1 MTTSSVVVGVLIGA
15 GLAIAASWAF
25 APAREAGPVGGD
37 HGTISASAAMRREG
51 GDAADAGLAQL
62 SERIEQL
69 SAAVAALE
77 KKVDALPERMP
88 VRVPAQAPAPR
99 VIDEV
104 ALLAAMKRATETLGD
119 ARLEAMTDDELR
131 AESQLLLRADHLDK
145 PGARR
150 AIEVL
155 LARQLKPS
163 DRAKAMTELGVVL
176 RASHDLEGS
185 AQALQKVVD
194 TFGIETTEGAA
205 AAYQLVWTLG
215 DRGEHARAIELAYA
229 IANGQS
235 AGRMMR
241 LNGRWAGAIMAQ
253 RAGDA
258 ARARAEFE
266 SILRDFNNDRN
277 AQPVLQD
284 VQQRL
289 NGMGG
294 R

>member
-1 MTTSSVVVGVLIGA
+1 M
-15 GLAIAASWAF
+15 
-25 APAREAGPVGGD
+25 PA
-37 HGTISASAAMRREG
+37 
-51 GDAADAGLAQL
+51 
-62 SERIEQL
+62 
-69 SAAVAALE
+69 
-77 KKVDALPERMP
+77 
-88 VRVPAQAPAPR
+88 RVPAQGPASGA
-99 VIDEV
+99 IDEV

-155 LARQLKPS
+155 LSRQLKTS

-176 RASHDLEGS
+176 RASRDFDGS
-185 AQALQKVVD
+185 AQALQQVVD
-194 TFGIETTEGAA
+194 TVGMDTAEGTA

-215 DRGEHARAIELAYA
+215 ERGETARAIELSHA
-229 IANGQS
+229 IANGQNS
-235 AGRMMR
+235 GDMMR
-241 LNGRWAGAIMAQ
+241 LNARWAGAIMAQ

-266 SILRDFNNDRN
+266 SILRDFANAPN
-277 AQPVLQD
+277 AQPVLAD

-289 NGMGG
+289 NGIGG